1 MQFNK
6 IKIKA
11 DKKIVTTMLVLFCF
25 TSSLQ
30 AQEKKMTI
38 QEAIDSALLHNQ
50 NIQAASLD
58 VQAQQALHGTASE
71 IGKTDVSLLYG
82 QYNSINK
89 NDNNFTITQTIPF
102 PTAFSKK
109 AALNDALVASKNY
122 ELQITT
128 QQLVYQIKT
137 NWNQLLY
144 TYATEHLLL
153 QQDSVYASFAKAADL
168 RYKTGETNLL
178 EKTTVETQRNEI
190 KNKLQQNLADRQ
202 IAHQQIQALV
212 QTEELIIPSDTSFTA
227 LSFDLLND
235 TATVNN
241 HPMLAYLQQ
250 QVNIANAAKKA
261 ESASK
266 LPDITV
272 GYFNQSL
279 IGYQTVDG
287 QEKYFDGSKR
297 FQGFQ
302 VGIAVPLWFKPYNA
316 RIKAAD
322 IQGQSAQ
329 ARYTASVISLQ
340 SQYTE
345 AVQNY
350 LKYKGALNYYESSA
364 LTNADLIIHQARI
377 SFEKGETDYA
387 AYLLALN
394 KASSIKENY
403 LQTLQQFNQ
412 NIFLIEYLI
421 SKK

>member
-1 MQFNK
+1 
-6 IKIKA
+6 
-11 DKKIVTTMLVLFCF
+11 MLVLFCF

-89 NDNNFTITQTIPF
+89 NDNNFTVTQTIPF

-109 AALNDALVASKNY
+109 AALNEALVTSKNY
-122 ELQITT
+122 ELQITK

-137 NWNQLLY
+137 SWNQLLY
-144 TYATEHLLL
+144 AYATEHLLL
-153 QQDSVYASFAKAADL
+153 QQDSVYASFTKAADL

-190 KNKLQQNLADRQ
+190 KNRLQQNLADRQ
-202 IAHQQIQALV
+202 IAQRQIRAFLQI
-212 QTEELIIPSDTSFTA
+212 EELIMPSDTSFTA
-227 LSFDLLND
+227 VSFDLLND
-235 TATVNN
+235 TAAVNN
-241 HPMLAYLQQ
+241 HPMLTYLQQ